1 METSHHPN
9 ALPHGYL
16 LKTAENTYRIER
28 VLGMGGF
35 GITYLATTSVRFD
48 NLKSRIFVAIK
59 EHFISDSCERERQTQ
74 NIIYS
79 NPVKDKVESSR
90 KDFLAEARRLR
101 EVGTG
106 HPNIVKVNGVFE
118 ANNTAYYVMEYLE
131 GSSLRAYVKENG
143 KLEEKEML
151 ALMRPIIDA
160 VDYLHKH
167 RMTHLDIKPDNIMLA
182 TDEDDHVRPTLIDFG
197 LSKHYGRDGKPTS
210 TINTLG
216 CSDGYAPIEQYG
228 GITTFSPSADVYA
241 LGATMLFC
249 LTGKDPKKST
259 EFLDDEKKAL
269 LASLPLSCDVY
280 KLLLDTLHVNAS
292 LRKFPVLGIKEN
304 ERENFDSDNMT
315 LSVNSKKTQEKTTGE
330 YENRIVKLFG
340 QKGWMVI
347 RLLLGLD
354 GTKLQRIVGI
364 MTMLTIIVVWIQ
376 QGFIL
381 VEYFDRLNGFTVIT
395 AIMLSIFLI
404 LSSCNNRIELMNLR
418 HWLLYSTIISLL
430 FYIVESETIYVGIL
444 FVGWSLFLL
453 LSQHYVKSLNTI
465 LSLLGFFISIT
476 YMAAVGGELGT
487 GDPISWWSYDYI
499 KETIVEFYYDFVFL
513 KLMSCMIR

>member
-259 EFLDDEKKAL
+259 EFLDDEKKRL
-269 LASLPLSCDVY
+269 LASLSLSDAMRDM
-280 KLLLDTLHVNAS
+280 LADTLLMNVAQ
-292 LRKFPVLGIKEN
+292 RKFPTLGQAEIKEKDGN
-304 ERENFDSDNMT
+304 GTQVIKDKNWPNGGSKDSPR
-315 LSVNSKKTQEKTTGE
+315 LLAALLGRHGSV
-330 YENRIVKLFG
+330 RRKLFG
-340 QKGWMVI
+340 NV
-347 RLLLGLD
+347 
-354 GTKLQRIVGI
+354 
-364 MTMLTIIVVWIQ
+364 TM
-376 QGFIL
+376 
-381 VEYFDRLNGFTVIT
+381 
-395 AIMLSIFLI
+395 A
-404 LSSCNNRIELMNLR
+404 
-418 HWLLYSTIISLL
+418 
-430 FYIVESETIYVGIL
+430 
-444 FVGWSLFLL
+444 LFLL
-453 LSQHYVKSLNTI
+453 LVLPLLLYDLIDLDYYEKYYWSVFAFSTSVTLLCSFCNVMNVRSARWWWWMLASGLLMFVGARLSYFFFQVIMVAWTI
-465 LSLLGFFISIT
+465 FPFITRLQFFRRCGKKINRAIWVISFLLG
-476 YMAAVGGELGT
+476 VCCVLGLCAM
-487 GDPISWWSYDYI
+487 II
-499 KETIVEFYYDFVFL
+499 KAKI
-513 KLMSCMIR
+513 